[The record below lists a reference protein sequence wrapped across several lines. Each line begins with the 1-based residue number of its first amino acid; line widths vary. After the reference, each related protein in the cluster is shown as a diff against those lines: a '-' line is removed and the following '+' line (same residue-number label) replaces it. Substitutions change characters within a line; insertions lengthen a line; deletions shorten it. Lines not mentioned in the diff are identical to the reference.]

1 MEIKKG
7 VAVSPGIAIA
17 KALIID
23 SEDYRIPRRSI
34 EPSQRMIEVQRARNA
49 FKGAIE
55 DLTRL
60 QEAQDQIEQGKIKD
74 IFAVHLRFLHDRS
87 LRKKITDLVHSES
100 MTAEYAVSSTLREI
114 ASHFTKVK
122 DPYISERAA
131 DIYDIERRL
140 LRQLLGKKREDV
152 GHLTEQ
158 VAVVARELSPTQ
170 TAGFNKEFVKGM
182 ATDAGGRTS
191 HTAIVARSLAIPAVV
206 ALEDLTESIHGGDT
220 VIIDGNRGIVIV
232 NPDDGTV
239 RQYEEYSQ
247 EFAELEHKL
256 DAIREKPAVT
266 RDGVKITLLGNIE
279 FPDETELV
287 LQKGG
292 EGIGLYRTE
301 FLYLNTQ
308 TEPTEEEHYKAYAE
322 TISVFKHR
330 PVIIRTVDLGADK
343 YTQSRR
349 FVPEPNP
356 FLGLRSIRFC
366 LQNLMMFK
374 TQLHAI
380 LRASVLGDV
389 QIMFPL
395 ITNLQELMQ
404 TKMILRD
411 VMEDLDEESIAYNRD
426 IHIGIMIE
434 TPSAAL
440 TAFTFARDV
449 DFFSIGTN
457 DLTQY
462 TLAVDR
468 GNELVSTLYS
478 PADPAVLR
486 LMRTVIQDAHKAQ
499 KDLSICGEMASE
511 PEYIMLL
518 LGMGVRTLSLAPPM
532 IPEIKQIIRSVTI
545 EDCNKLARN
554 VIGMNSERQIS
565 NYLRELGTTDIQLSP
580 RCRKKNPAGGLLTCL
595 TLPQEPQSALY
606 VAKYHKSLF
615 ADNLCKNM
623 PQKWPSIPQ

>member
-7 VAVSPGIAIA
+7 IAVSPGIAIA

-34 EPSQRMIEVQRARNA
+34 KPSQRMTEIQRVRDT
-49 FKGAIE
+49 FKDAIGE
-55 DLTRL
+55 LTRL
-60 QEAQDQIEQGKIKD
+60 EAVQDESEEGKVKD

-87 LRKKITDLVHSES
+87 LRKRITDSVHSELV
-100 MTAEYAVSSTLREI
+100 TAEYAVSTTLREI

-152 GHLTEQ
+152 EHLTEE
-158 VAVVARELSPTQ
+158 VVVVARELSPTQ
-170 TAGFNKEFVKGM
+170 TAGLNKEFVKGL

-191 HTAIVARSLAIPAVV
+191 HTAIVARSLGIPAVV
-206 ALEDLTESIHGGDT
+206 ALEDLTDTIGGADV

-232 NPDDGTV
+232 NPDDETI
-239 RQYEEYSQ
+239 RQYAEYAL

-266 RDGVKITLLGNIE
+266 RDGIKIALLGNIE
-279 FPDETELV
+279 FPEEAEMV
-287 LQKGG
+287 LKKGG

-301 FLYLNTQ
+301 FLYLNTER
-308 TEPTEEEHYKAYAE
+308 EPTEDDHYNAYAE

-343 YTQSRR
+343 YTQSKR
-349 FVPEPNP
+349 FAPEPNP

-374 TQLHAI
+374 TQLHAV
-380 LRASVLGDV
+380 LRASVLGEV
-389 QIMFPL
+389 KIMFPL
-395 ITNLQELMQ
+395 ITNIQELMQ
-404 TKMILRD
+404 AKLILRD
-411 VMEDLDEESIAYNRD
+411 VMEDLDEESIAYNKN
-426 IHIGIMIE
+426 IQVGIMIE

-440 TAFTFARDV
+440 TAATLARDV
-449 DFFSIGTN
+449 DFCSIGTN

-478 PADPAVLR
+478 SADPAVLR
-486 LMRTVIQDAHKAQ
+486 LIRTVIQDAHKAEI
-499 KDLSICGEMASE
+499 DLHICGEMASE

-518 LGMGVRTLSLAPPM
+518 LGMGVRTMSLAPPM

-545 EDCNKLARN
+545 EHCNNVARK
-554 VIGMNSERQIS
+554 ILGMNSERQIS
-565 NYLRELGTTDIQLSP
+565 NYLRDAA
-580 RCRKKNPAGGLLTCL
+580 RKI
-595 TLPQEPQSALY
+595 LPE
-606 VAKYHKSLF
+606 VF
-615 ADNLCKNM
+615 
-623 PQKWPSIPQ
+623 

>member
-23 SEDYRIPRRSI
+23 SEDYRIPRRLI
-34 EPSQRMIEVQRARNA
+34 EASQRMIEIQRVRNA
-49 FKGAIE
+49 FRGAIAE
-55 DLTRL
+55 LTEMDVVRG
-60 QEAQDQIEQGKIKD
+60 EIEERKVRD

-87 LRKKITDLVHSES
+87 LRKNITDLIHSES
-100 MTAEYAVSSTLREI
+100 VTAEYAVSTTLREI
-114 ASHFTKVK
+114 ASHFAKVK
-122 DPYISERAA
+122 DAYISERAA

-152 GHLTEQ
+152 GHLTEE

-170 TAGFNKEFVKGM
+170 TAGFNKEFVKGL

-191 HTAIVARSLAIPAVV
+191 HTAIVARSLGIPAVV
-206 ALEDLTESIHGGDT
+206 ALEDLTESIHVGDR
-220 VIIDGNRGIVIV
+220 VVIDGNRGIVIV
-232 NPDDGTV
+232 NPSAETLQ
-239 RQYEEYSQ
+239 QYEEYSV
-247 EFAELEHKL
+247 ELAELEDKL
-256 DAIREKPAVT
+256 DRIRKKPAMT
-266 RDGVKITLLGNIE
+266 RDGVKVTLLGNIE
-279 FPDETELV
+279 FPEEAELV

-301 FLYLNTQ
+301 FLYLNRES
-308 TEPTEEEHYKAYAE
+308 EPTEEEHYAAYAE
-322 TISVFKHR
+322 TVRVFEHR
-330 PVIIRTVDLGADK
+330 PVVIRTVDLGADK

-349 FVPEPNP
+349 FVREPNP
-356 FLGLRSIRFC
+356 FLGLRSIRYC

-380 LRASVLGDV
+380 LRASVLGQV
-389 QIMFPL
+389 KIMFPL

-404 TKMILRD
+404 AKMILRD
-411 VMEDLDEESIAYNRD
+411 VMEDLDDESVAYNRD
-426 IHIGIMIE
+426 VEVGIMVE

-440 TAFTFARDV
+440 TAFTLGRDV

-478 PADPAVLR
+478 SADPAVLR
-486 LMRTVIQDAHKAQ
+486 LIRTVIQDGHKAQ
-499 KDLSICGEMASE
+499 RDVSVCGEMASE

-518 LGMGVRTLSLAPPM
+518 LGM
-532 IPEIKQIIRSVTI
+532 
-545 EDCNKLARN
+545 
-554 VIGMNSERQIS
+554 
-565 NYLRELGTTDIQLSP
+565 
-580 RCRKKNPAGGLLTCL
+580 
-595 TLPQEPQSALY
+595 
-606 VAKYHKSLF
+606 
-615 ADNLCKNM
+615 
-623 PQKWPSIPQ
+623 